1 MAQRLIELVDSGRI
15 ADAAALK
22 RAFRRLAKRI
32 HPDVAAGKD
41 AASAGTDGLEAAA
54 TRSRQRQ
61 DDEGVADDAAARAF
75 IALKAEFEEALARL
89 ATNGDGAA
97 HCKAAAVAGAAQA
110 AAKPPSPGGAKSGP
124 EAPQPRSR
132 PRPRPRSY
140 SARAFYEG
148 LEDLLGRGFPAE
160 PARAAVRASYLAS
173 RDEVLGL
180 LAGRDLFLP
189 PGNAVEAFLAFE
201 AGLRAIIAASKPNH
215 PMEGRFAYYLRN
227 LVANILYYH
236 SSGSPQP
243 LSYARNEWSRLA
255 RELRARE
262 ELRPLAFLALL
273 MADLEAGP
281 ACPDAEASRVP

>member
-15 ADAAALK
+15 ADEAALK

-32 HPDVAAGKD
+32 HPDVAAG
-41 AASAGTDGLEAAA
+41 AAEAGAKSPPREDGEVAA
-54 TRSRQRQ
+54 T
-61 DDEGVADDAAARAF
+61 DAAARAF
-75 IALKAEFEEALARL
+75 IALRAEYVEALARL
-89 ATNGDGAA
+89 ASNRAGTGRVEAATGAF
-97 HCKAAAVAGAAQA
+97 GSQA
-110 AAKPPSPGGAKSGP
+110 AANAPSPGETKPGR
-124 EAPQPRSR
+124 ETPQPQPQPPSR
-132 PRPRPRSY
+132 PAPRPRSY

-160 PARAAVRASYLAS
+160 PARAAARASYLAS

-189 PGNAVEAFLAFE
+189 PGNTVDAFFAFE
-201 AGLRAIIAASKPNH
+201 AGLHAIIAASKPNH
-215 PMEGRFAYYLRN
+215 PMEGRFVYYLRN

-236 SSGSPQP
+236 SSGSVQP
-243 LSYARNEWSRLA
+243 LSYARNEWPRLA

-281 ACPDAEASRVP
+281 ACLDEEASHSS